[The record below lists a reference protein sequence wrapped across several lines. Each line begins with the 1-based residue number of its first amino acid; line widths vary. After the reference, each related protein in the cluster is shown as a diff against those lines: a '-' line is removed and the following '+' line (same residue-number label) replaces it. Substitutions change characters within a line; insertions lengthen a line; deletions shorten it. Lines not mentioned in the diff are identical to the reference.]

1 MNERKLETMEKSE
14 LAREYFF
21 KGYNCAQSVALAFT
35 EELGM
40 SEETVAR
47 TVSGFGGGFGRMR
60 EMCGA
65 VSGMVFVLSVLRG
78 YGEPVSGDPKTACY
92 ALIQKA
98 VHRYKEANGSNVPNA
113 SNTCRGLGGPAEAA
127 GTPVAAARPAQYYEK
142 RPCPNLCACAAGITA
157 ELLHQTQE
165 G

>member
-21 KGYNCAQSVALAFT
+21 KGHNCAQSGALACT

-98 VHRYKEANGSNVPNA
+98 VHRYKEANGSYI
-113 SNTCRGLGGPAEAA
+113 CRVLLGLDEAE
-127 GTPVAAARPAQYYEK
+127 GTPVAEERTAQYYEK

>member
-1 MNERKLETMEKSE
+1 MYKR
-14 LAREYFF
+14 
-21 KGYNCAQSVALAFT
+21 Q
-35 EELGM
+35 
-40 SEETVAR
+40 
-47 TVSGFGGGFGRMR
+47 
-60 EMCGA
+60 
-65 VSGMVFVLSVLRG
+65 VFVLSVLRG

-98 VHRYKEANGSNVPNA
+98 VHRYKEANGSYI
-113 SNTCRGLGGPAEAA
+113 CRVLLGLDEAE
-127 GTPVAAARPAQYYEK
+127 GTPVAEERTAQYYEK

>member
-98 VHRYKEANGSNVPNA
+98 VNRYKEANGSYI
-113 SNTCRGLGGPAEAA
+113 CRVLLGLDEAE
-127 GTPVAAARPAQYYEK
+127 GTPVAEERTAQYYEK